1 MADFN
6 YIQTLEDIGNG
17 LVDLE
22 SGTFKIALCT
32 AAYTADENAD
42 HTLADSPGGA
52 IIATA
57 TLVSNTFAGAVFDAL
72 DITFTAPPA
81 GSTITQAVIY
91 QEASPAGSSLLI
103 RKISADTYSGFPFD
117 TNDLD
122 VLLAWPNDAYKIFS
136 FVNA

>member
-6 YIQTLEDIGNG
+6 YVQTLEDIGNG
-17 LVDLE
+17 LVDFE
-22 SGTFKIALCT
+22 SGTFKISLCT
-32 AAYTADENAD
+32 AAYTPDADAD
-42 HTLADSPGGA
+42 HTLSDIPGGA

-57 TLVSNTFAGAVFDAL
+57 TLVSNTFAGAVFDAS

-91 QEASPAGSSLLI
+91 QDASPSGGALLI
-103 RKISADTYSGFPFD
+103 CKISSDTYAGFPFD

-122 VLLAWPNDAYKIFS
+122 VLLTFPNDAYKIFA